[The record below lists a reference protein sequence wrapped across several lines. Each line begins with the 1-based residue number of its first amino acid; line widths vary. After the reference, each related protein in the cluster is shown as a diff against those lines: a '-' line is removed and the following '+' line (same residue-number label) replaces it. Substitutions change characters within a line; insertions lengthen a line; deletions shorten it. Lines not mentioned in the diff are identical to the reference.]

1 MVYMFGDCAS
11 LTKLDLSKWDT
22 SKVID
27 MSGIFSGCSN
37 LSSLNV
43 STWNTSKVTSMDS
56 MFFDCKNLTTIK
68 GIIDMSSCTNYKDMF
83 YDCPN
88 LTGVKIKNPPSGIDA
103 TTGIGGLAAG
113 KYEIVS

>member
-1 MVYMFGDCAS
+1 MFGDCS
-11 LTKLDLSKWDT
+11 FLTKLDLSKWDT
-22 SKVID
+22 SKVTD
-27 MSGIFSGCSN
+27 MG
-37 LSSLNV
+37 
-43 STWNTSKVTSMDS
+43 S

-83 YDCPN
+83 YDCSN
-88 LTGVKIKNPPSGIDA
+88 LTDVKIKNPPSGIDA